1 MRHDRCRGDKR
12 DGGGAVLRE
21 ENVDALKKNGC
32 VIFLDRPLEQ
42 ILPADDRPL
51 ANTKE
56 KVTAL
61 MEKRYPIYRSTC
73 DDFIPNN
80 ISPEDGAAKILA
92 VLQRA

>member
-1 MRHDRCRGDKR
+1 
-12 DGGGAVLRE
+12 
-21 ENVDALKKNGC
+21 
-32 VIFLDRPLEQ
+32 
-42 ILPADDRPL
+42 
-51 ANTKE
+51 
-56 KVTAL
+56 